1 VNKKSFRL
9 ITVPFFSMAPRG
21 QTVYVILAV
30 FYYDPQKVSGFL
42 DSIARG
48 FITSPLQYALFA
60 GLILLLVA
68 GLILAY
74 RVQRG
79 RARRLE
85 ARLALERFER
95 LAGKLRLTAAELE
108 ALDRLAGGQVARKL
122 RLLSSP
128 AAFNRA
134 AARLG
139 AAAQEATGEATLAEL
154 RLKLGF
160 QARNPERAPSASS
173 ELPEGLPVLLAW
185 SAAAGGLRAASSG
198 LRAASS
204 GLRPAGGRR
213 RLAAEV
219 GAQEAEAL
227 VLVPREGAAGPPAG
241 SPVTVVFQNRA
252 GLFSFNTK
260 VRSAAGGVLRLEQ
273 VERLQR
279 TQRRKYYRR
288 RLRLPVQVLLR
299 EGEPPLPSQLLDLG
313 GDGASLVNPQK
324 SLSAGDLP
332 ELAFR
337 MGRESFRLTAEV
349 LRVSRDGRV
358 LHVRFHGLRDAD
370 RDRLLGI
377 LFRGLGEAAR

>member
-1 VNKKSFRL
+1 
-9 ITVPFFSMAPRG
+9 M
-21 QTVYVILAV
+21 

-85 ARLALERFER
+85 AKLALERFER
-95 LAGKLRLTAAELE
+95 LAGKLGLTAAELE
-108 ALDRLAGGQVARKL
+108 ALDRLAGGQVGRKL

-185 SAAAGGLRAASSG
+185 SAAAGGLR
-198 LRAASS
+198 
-204 GLRPAGGRR
+204 PAGGRR

-227 VLVPREGAAGPPAG
+227 VLVPREDAAGPPPG

-252 GLFSFNTK
+252 GLFSFNTS

-288 RLRLPVQVLLR
+288 RLRLPVQVQLR

-324 SLSAGDLP
+324 RLSAGDLP

-337 MGRESFRLTAEV
+337 VGSESFRLTAEV
-349 LRVSRDGRV
+349 LRVSRDARV

>member
-85 ARLALERFER
+85 ARLALQRFER
-95 LAGKLRLTAAELE
+95 LAGKLELTAAELE
-108 ALDRLAGGQVARKL
+108 ALDRLAGGQVSRKL

-185 SAAAGGLRAASSG
+185 SAAAGG
-198 LRAASS
+198 
-204 GLRPAGGRR
+204 RR

-219 GAQEAEAL
+219 NAQEAEAL
-227 VLVPREGAAGPPAG
+227 VLVPREGAAAPPAG

>member
-1 VNKKSFRL
+1 
-9 ITVPFFSMAPRG
+9 MAPRG
-21 QTVYVILAV
+21 QTVYLIRAV
-30 FYYDPQKVSGFL
+30 FHYDPQKVSGFL

-48 FITSPLQYALFA
+48 FIISPLQYALFA

-68 GLILAY
+68 GLVLAY

-95 LAGKLRLTAAELE
+95 LAGKLGLTAAELE
-108 ALDRLAGGQVARKL
+108 ALDRLAGGQVGRKL

-160 QARNPERAPSASS
+160 QARTPERVPSASS
-173 ELPEGLPVLLAW
+173 ELPEGLPVRLAW
-185 SAAAGGLRAASSG
+185 SAAAAG
-198 LRAASS
+198 

-227 VLVPREGAAGPPAG
+227 VLVPRDAAAGPPPG
-241 SPVTVVFQNRA
+241 SPVTVLFQNRA
-252 GLFSFNTK
+252 GLFSFNTR

-288 RLRLPVQVLLR
+288 RVRLPVQVQVR
-299 EGEPPLPSQLLDLG
+299 EDEPPLPSQLLDLG

-324 SLSAGDLP
+324 RLSAGDLP

-337 MGRESFRLTAEV
+337 VGGEPFRLIAEV
-349 LRVSRDGRV
+349 LRVSRDARV
-358 LHVRFHGLRDAD
+358 LHVRFRGLRDTD
-370 RDRLLGI
+370 RDRLLGT
-377 LFRGLGEAAR
+377 LFRSLGEAAR